1 MARRQSLLMT
11 AKALLAGAGL
21 LLAAPALAADS
32 YALVVGIDE
41 YTAPIPALHGAVN
54 DAEDVAQA
62 LTKAGVKKLVLLT
75 NKQATKPAVVEAWE
89 SLLKQAQA
97 GDTIYFTYAGHGSQ
111 EPAAPNDPDEPDGL
125 DDNLPL
131 VNFALKGPGLAD
143 RIVDK
148 EVAVWLKEA
157 EAKKVYAVVV
167 TDACHSGTMYRSV
180 SMGLTYRVAPK
191 PQIDRAEL
199 LEFAPPPPVVST
211 KVAPNDQFTFLAG
224 VSDDKLV
231 PEVTINGQQRGAL
244 SFAFARAIEGQ
255 ADANHDGVTTEKELV
270 SFVRA
275 SVLQATQSQQVSQS
289 FPTVSRDIPVFR
301 SAGAAAPAPG
311 NDTGQAGTDTQSAIA
326 IAEQAVNGNAALKL
340 AVRNGQLTAAVPG
353 ATIVPDEADADLV
366 YDAAKGTVEKR
377 VAGIVA
383 EGVQP
388 LGLPGIVAK
397 WRAIAF
403 LQALAGGSIQPFE
416 VAGGSRT
423 FNRGERLTVGLGAS
437 SHHFMTL
444 FNLPPDGKVEF
455 LYPSSQAEHDEDWS
469 NKPFSLP
476 LQVRDPP
483 FGAEHLVAIL
493 ADQPLDQ
500 LQTALQGMSK
510 PDAAADLPD
519 TLKNALNGQQ
529 VTVAIANIF
538 TSAGSQ

>member
-1 MARRQSLLMT
+1 MLLT
-11 AKALLAGAGL
+11 
-21 LLAAPALAADS
+21 APALAADS

-54 DAEDVAQA
+54 DAQDVAQA
-62 LTKAGVKKLVLLT
+62 FTKAGIKKLILLT
-75 NKQATKPAVVEAWE
+75 NKQATKPAVVDAWE

-131 VNFALKGPGLAD
+131 VNFAPQGPGLAD

-148 EVAVWLKEA
+148 EVAVWLKDA

-180 SMGLTYRVAPK
+180 SLGLSYRMAPK
-191 PQIDRAEL
+191 PKIDRDEL
-199 LEFAPPPPVVST
+199 LQFAPPPPVVST
-211 KVAPNDQFTFLAG
+211 RVAPNDQFTFLAG
-224 VSDDKLV
+224 VAEDKLV
-231 PEVTINGQQRGAL
+231 PEIAINGQQRGAL

-275 SVLQATQSQQVSQS
+275 FVLQATQSQQVSQS
-289 FPTVSRDIPVFR
+289 FPAVSRDIPVFR
-301 SAGAAAPAPG
+301 SAADGAGAPG
-311 NDTGQAGTDTQSAIA
+311 PDAQNAIA
-326 IAEQAVNGNAALKL
+326 IAKQTVGANAALKL
-340 AVRNGQLTAAVPG
+340 AVRNGQLAGAIPG
-353 ATIVPDEADADLV
+353 AEIVADEAEADLV
-366 YDAAKGTVEKR
+366 YDAASGTVEKR
-377 VAGIVA
+377 VAGVVA
-383 EGVQP
+383 ESVQP
-388 LGLPGIVAK
+388 QGLAGIVAK

-403 LQALAGGSIQPFE
+403 LQAFAGGAIQPFE

-437 SHHFMTL
+437 GHRFMTL
-444 FNLPPDGKVEF
+444 FNLPPNGKVEF
-455 LYPSSQAEHDEDWS
+455 LYPTSQAERDEDWS
-469 NKPFSLP
+469 GKPFSLP

-483 FGAEHLVAIL
+483 FGAEHLIAIL
-493 ADQPLDQ
+493 SDQPLDQ
-500 LQTALQGMSK
+500 LHTALQGMSQ

-519 TLKNALNGQQ
+519 TLKNALSGQS
-529 VTVAIANIF
+529 VTVAIANVF

>member
-1 MARRQSLLMT
+1 MPV
-11 AKALLAGAGL
+11 KAMLVGAGL
-21 LLAAPALAADS
+21 FLATPAVAADS

-54 DAEDVAQA
+54 DAQDVAQA

-75 NKQATKPAVVEAWE
+75 DKQATKPAVVEAWE
-89 SLLKQAQA
+89 GLLKEAQA

-125 DDNLPL
+125 DNNLPL
-131 VNFALKGPGLAD
+131 VDFALKGPGLAD

-148 EVAVWLKEA
+148 EMAVWLKEA

-180 SMGLTYRVAPK
+180 TLGLTYRMAPK
-191 PQIDRAEL
+191 PQIDRDEL
-199 LEFAPPPPVVST
+199 LQFAPPPPVVSV

-231 PEVTINGQQRGAL
+231 PEVAIDGQQRGAL
-244 SFAFARAIEGQ
+244 SYAFARAVEGQ
-255 ADANHDGVTTEKELV
+255 ADADHDGVTTEKELV

-275 SVLQATQSQQVSQS
+275 FVLQATQSQQVSQS
-289 FPTVSRDIPVFR
+289 FPTVSRDIPVLR
-301 SAGAAAPAPG
+301 SAISSAATE
-311 NDTGQAGTDTQSAIA
+311 TGGVQDAIA
-326 IAEQAVNGNAALKL
+326 IAQQTLSEAPLKL
-340 AVRNGQLTAAVPG
+340 AVRGGRLGQAIPG
-353 ATIVPDEADADLV
+353 ASVVADEAEADLV

-388 LGLPGIVAK
+388 QGLPGIVAK

-403 LQALAGGSIQPFE
+403 LQAFAGGSIQPFE
-416 VAGGSRT
+416 VSGGSRT

-437 SHHFMTL
+437 SHAFMTL
-444 FNLPPDGKVEF
+444 FNMPPDGKVEF
-455 LYPSSQAEHDEDWS
+455 LYPTSQAERNEDWS

-493 ADQPLDQ
+493 SDQPLDE
-500 LQTALQGMSK
+500 LHTALQGLSS
-510 PDAAADLPD
+510 PQAAVDLPD
-519 TLKNALNGQQ
+519 TLKNALSGQK
-529 VTVAIANIF
+529 VTVGIANIF
-538 TSAGSQ
+538 TSAGAP